1 MMRRGLRITRHI
13 RHSGRYGV
21 RILQTTYVTITKIP
35 LQTGAESCIILYES
49 GAKDASDKK

>member
-1 MMRRGLRITRHI
+1 MMRRG
-13 RHSGRYGV
+13 RHSGRYGG

-49 GAKDASDKK
+49 GAKDASDTK